1 MVEVIKPSITI
12 LQDTEYYLLFTGAM
26 LFIFLLVTLYFS
38 RYIYK
43 KKYNVI
49 TKQPLDSKST
59 GLSDNGNEN
68 KPIVLSNGLESC
80 TKGYCSMDLE
90 TGIKRCPEDPQG
102 IVFFNNKSEKCVSKN
117 KCIDPLKY
125 AVNSD
130 GSVNKNGVCETG
142 LDGCRCTSNVTCPV
156 YVTTKFS
163 VANGNLFSTFSS
175 DKNYIINQ
183 IPYTK
188 RNDYQGGIKLNNF
201 GEYCKLN
208 STYTSKIIDG
218 CSFTNSTSDFLMDC
232 DKESLYDNRSVSP
245 YSLVPYSIT
254 DVKKQFCE
262 VQPDDDSNWN
272 NMTLCMSKN
281 VCKDG
286 NLTYNYDIYR
296 KNSKFSQIPNSSAGT
311 EQVSN
316 TKVTNFLDSRR
327 FCQSNASDLKTYLT
341 DLRYYTL
348 SCIKGTKCN
357 QLPKSVDI
365 GKFFVGNN
373 SEFDP
378 TAILNTL
385 EITITKIENE
395 DLYRLS
401 YTKSISLGYDPL
413 KKTLKNGDLISFRDS
428 IGTKKYYMVRNSN
441 TSKLRTEL
449 WDFTNNAPTKYTD
462 SLSQKLGTYYSQFG
476 LNGFGYNVVDN
487 VVGGLTIP
495 PTNGTYTNTI
505 INKPIPYQYSE
516 LTITSYK
523 VGNVYNTPVIFT
535 DQNNLPLS
543 VPSGT
548 ENSYTPLF
556 SIVKD
561 NTFFRGGLSE
571 PQGYVIQND
580 IIEDQVDRDI
590 EEENGILSDEWK
602 IRKTPFDTSLYNNIS
617 MYYSVWNNNYG
628 RTECIRCGPLL
639 VASVNMARIAGNN
652 VNTAY
657 RYDAVTI
664 QYSGKDFGHYRK
676 DFINNRWLFTST
688 STTSNVPRKQSKT
701 NKLNLKRP
709 NFNINIG
716 DFVMSD
722 NSYYD
727 YDIKPLKQLDPHF
740 NNLPCIIFIGE
751 VSINDNGQ
759 INSDKGLFSTI
770 QYNQFSPFDNYDPPP
785 SSPDTPMGMSTS
797 IIQPKSITGFGI
809 DNNFYEDYRYGQHIE
824 AVYNYEQ
831 NKFLFNK
838 QNVNF
843 LFGNKY
849 RVVFNQQYYKFVTDI
864 HFDSTMGFLIPSE
877 SIIGDEYYSFQVGI
891 FPKTRVTGIDNTRR
905 LINTDSDSNITIPPN
920 IKLQFISEDRLLELE
935 NDPSVVM
942 PFNTVGSGAKIV
954 VDQITDGRI
963 TSIAVEEPGNGYTN
977 LSPKVM
983 FKSYD
988 QYLLNDT
995 DSNYQNKYN

>member
-1 MVEVIKPSITI
+1 MVEKIKPSITI
-12 LQDTEYYLLFTGAM
+12 LQDTEYYLLFTGAL

-38 RYIYK
+38 RHIYK
-43 KKYNVI
+43 KKYNVSN
-49 TKQPLDSKST
+49 KPPLESKTT
-59 GLSDNGNEN
+59 GLSGTGNEN
-68 KPIVLSNGLESC
+68 KPIVLSNGLKSC
-80 TKGYCSMDLE
+80 NKGFCSMDLE
-90 TGIKRCPEDPQG
+90 TGIKRCPADLQG
-102 IVFFNNKSEKCVSKN
+102 IVFYNDKIEKCVGKN

-130 GSVNKNGVCETG
+130 GSVNKNGVCENG
-142 LDGCRCTSNVTCPV
+142 LDGCRCTSDVTCPV

-183 IPYTK
+183 IPYSK
-188 RNDYQGGIKLNNF
+188 QNDYQGGIKLNNF

-232 DKESLYDNRSVSP
+232 DKESLYDNKSISP
-245 YSLVPYSIT
+245 YSLVPYSLEKDT
-254 DVKKQFCE
+254 KQFCE

-296 KNSKFSQIPNSSAGT
+296 KNSKFSQIPNSSLGT
-311 EQVSN
+311 EPVSN
-316 TKVTNFLDSRR
+316 SKVTNFLDSRR
-327 FCQSNASDLKTYLT
+327 FCQSNATDLKTYLS

-357 QLPKSVDI
+357 QLPSSVDI

-385 EITITKIENE
+385 DVTITKNGN
-395 DLYRLS
+395 LYTLS
-401 YTKSISLGYDPL
+401 YTGTTNLGYDPL
-413 KKTLKNGDLISFRDS
+413 KKMLKDGDLISFS
-428 IGTKKYYMVRNSN
+428 EKYYMVRNSEIN
-441 TSKLRTEL
+441 NLTTEL
-449 WDFTNNAPTKYTD
+449 WDFNDNIPTKYTD
-462 SLSQKLGTYYSQFG
+462 SVTEGTIGTYYSQFG
-476 LNGFGYNVVDN
+476 LNGFGYNVVDKVTGQLVVSSDN
-487 VVGGLTIP
+487 V
-495 PTNGTYTNTI
+495 PTE
-505 INKPIPYQYSE
+505 YQ
-516 LTITSYK
+516 LKITSYK
-523 VGNVYNTPVIFT
+523 VGNVYNTPVLFT
-535 DQNNLPLS
+535 DENDPPIK
-543 VPSGT
+543 VPNDT

-561 NTFFRGGLSE
+561 NTFFRGGLSA

-580 IIEDQVDRDI
+580 IIEDQVDQTI
-590 EEENGILSDEWK
+590 NEEQSIISDQWK
-602 IRKTPFDTSLYNNIS
+602 IRKTNFDPSLYNNIS

-639 VASVNMARIAGNN
+639 LASVNMARIAGNN

-676 DFINNRWLFTST
+676 DFINNRWLFTSL
-688 STTSNVPRKQSKT
+688 STTSNNKQSKT
-701 NKLNLKRP
+701 NKVNLKRP
-709 NFNINIG
+709 NFNIKVG
-716 DFVMSD
+716 DFVISE
-722 NSYYD
+722 NSSYD
-727 YDIKPLKQLDPHF
+727 YDIKPLKQLGVEF
-740 NNLPCIIFIGE
+740 NNLPCKIFIGD
-751 VSINDNGQ
+751 VSINDKGK
-759 INSDKGLFSTI
+759 INIEDNLPSAI
-770 QYNQFSPFDNYDPPP
+770 QYNQYSPFEVKVTD
-785 SSPDTPMGMSTS
+785 SSNNLN
-797 IIQPKSITGFGI
+797 IIGRNITQPQSVTGFGVN
-809 DNNFYEDYRYGQHIE
+809 NNFYEDYKYGHHIE
-824 AVYNYEQ
+824 ATYNYEQ

-849 RVVFNQQYYKFVTDI
+849 TVVFDQQFYKYALTI
-864 HFDSTMGFLIPSE
+864 HEDPSMGFLIPSE
-877 SIIGDEYYSFQVGI
+877 SILGAIDFTFQVGI
-891 FPKTRVTGIDNTRR
+891 FPKTKVTSIDNTRR
-905 LINTDSDSNITIPPN
+905 VITTNSDSNITIPSN
-920 IKLQFISEDRLLELE
+920 IKLQFISTDRLLELE

-995 DSNYQNKYN
+995 DSNYQNKFN